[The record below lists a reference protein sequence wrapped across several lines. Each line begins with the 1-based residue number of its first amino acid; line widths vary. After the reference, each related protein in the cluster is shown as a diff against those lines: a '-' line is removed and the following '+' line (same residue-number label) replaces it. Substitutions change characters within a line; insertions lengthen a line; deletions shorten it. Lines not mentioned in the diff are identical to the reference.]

1 VEKIDQIRKISLW
14 IFVLP
19 LAALN
24 LCLFISINYHLLE
37 NTIFVVDQIG
47 RTGFTIPYIDG
58 GVSISRTAR
67 TYPAYLLF
75 KPVMIITAIFLIKYW
90 IENNKL
96 ILKIENKNKKNK
108 KFLIFGIFSAIFL
121 ILHSIFL
128 GVNFEYDLYKLF
140 RRFVLLGFVIFEII
154 AQSLLVINLFK
165 IKIVISNLINKNI
178 LTLKM
183 ILVSLL
189 IIVALVSLPFL
200 TSPGYVHFKH
210 ALEWNY
216 FVGVITFY
224 LLTFFFWKNKS
235 KS

>member
-1 VEKIDQIRKISLW
+1 MEKIREIRKVSLW

-19 LAALN
+19 LIILN

-75 KPVMIITAIFLIKYW
+75 KPGMIITAIFLIKYW
-90 IENNKL
+90 FQNNKL
-96 ILKIENKNKKNK
+96 IQIIENENSKNK
-108 KFLIFGIFSAIFL
+108 KFAIFGFFSAIFL

-128 GVNFEYDLYKLF
+128 GINFEYDLYKFF
-140 RRFVLLGFVIFEII
+140 RRFVLLGFIIFEII

-165 IKIVISNLINKNI
+165 LKDKISSKINKNI
-178 LTLKM
+178 LILKI

-189 IIVALVSLPFL
+189 IITAFASLPSL
-200 TSPGYVHFKH
+200 TSPGNVHLKH

-216 FVGVITFY
+216 FVGIIAFY
-224 LLTFFFWKNKS
+224 LLTFFFWRKI
-235 KS
+235 

>member
-14 IFVLP
+14 VFVLP
-19 LAALN
+19 LAVLN
-24 LCLFISINYHLLE
+24 LCLFISVNYHLLE
-37 NTIFVVDQIG
+37 NTIFAVDQIG

-75 KPVMIITAIFLIKYW
+75 KPGMIITAIFLIKYW

-108 KFLIFGIFSAIFL
+108 KFLIFGILSAIFL

-128 GVNFEYDLYKLF
+128 GVNFEYDLYKFF

-165 IKIVISNLINKNI
+165 IKVKISSIINKNI
-178 LTLKM
+178 LFIKI
-183 ILVSLL
+183 ILVSSL
-189 IIVALVSLPFL
+189 IIVAITSLPIL
-200 TSPGYVHFKH
+200 TSSGHVHFKH
-210 ALEWNY
+210 ALEWDY

-224 LLTFFFWKNKS
+224 LLTFLFWKKNKRP
-235 KS
+235 